1 MDIIESG
8 RVVAIE
14 ESGVWV
20 ETIRS
25 SACGSCA
32 ARSGCG
38 HRTLAGMLTGDKG
51 LVRAR
56 NSDRLQAA
64 LCSINDRVEI
74 SIRGSTLTK
83 SALTLYGGPLA
94 LGLAFAMSQADS
106 SDLFVAGAFFVGLAV
121 GFMSLRWIDSRGLLG
136 NTEPVLERLVETA
149 VQPVMVVDPTQ

>member
-1 MDIIESG
+1 MYGSRRYAARLVG
-8 RVVAIE
+8 RVRQGLVAGTE
-14 ESGVWV
+14 
-20 ETIRS
+20 RS
-25 SACGSCA
+25 P
-32 ARSGCG
+32 GCL
-38 HRTLAGMLTGDKG
+38 RDKG

-136 NTEPVLERLVETA
+136 NTEPVLERLVETT

>member
-56 NSDRLQAA
+56 NSDKLQAA

-83 SALTLYGGPLA
+83 SALMLYGGPLA
-94 LGLAFAMSQADS
+94 LGLAFAMSQDDS

-136 NTEPVLERLVETA
+136 NTEPVLERLVETT

>member
-51 LVRAR
+51 LVRA
-56 NSDRLQAA
+56 SVQ
-64 LCSINDRVEI
+64 SM
-74 SIRGSTLTK
+74 T
-83 SALTLYGGPLA
+83 
-94 LGLAFAMSQADS
+94 GLKFRS
-106 SDLFVAGAFFVGLAV
+106 
-121 GFMSLRWIDSRGLLG
+121 
-136 NTEPVLERLVETA
+136 
-149 VQPVMVVDPTQ
+149 VDPH